1 MLEKAGCKLTDQG
14 HICLSKKR
22 KNSVIS
28 TVIGAAAFYGK
39 NEMLQYLL
47 NLPLLKDYKDYPCT
61 EQQDIKPIKAGPMT
75 HEYHGYTPL
84 QLAIV
89 SPHSDVETINI
100 LLIH

>member
-1 MLEKAGCKLTDQG
+1 MQVPPTSSDKLNTDYRMSPYIVQAAAAGHIPIFNMLTKAGCKPTDIG

-47 NLPLLKDYKDYPCT
+47 NMPSLK
-61 EQQDIKPIKAGPMT
+61 A
-75 HEYHGYTPL
+75 
-84 QLAIV
+84 
-89 SPHSDVETINI
+89 
-100 LLIH
+100 